1 MFNQIP
7 DDLSFLDA
15 HETQLCH
22 EQAEWSWGALQ
33 LEVFHPPLD
42 WDSVQNNRSC
52 VLKVRYFKHNIL
64 LTGDIYQSVEA
75 HLNQKYGDKLK
86 SDVMLAP
93 HHGSQ
98 TSSSHTFIKQVNP
111 TFVIFST
118 GIHNRYGHPHS
129 RVKTRYMDNNVH
141 ILNTAVHGAISFKI
155 SPNQVIQA
163 PSTYQ
168 QQSKRYW
175 HSTRKGL

>member
-33 LEVFHPPLD
+33 LEVLHPPLD

-52 VLKVRYFKHNIL
+52 VLKVRYFEHNIL
-64 LTGDIYQSVEA
+64 LTGDIDQSVEA

-86 SDVMLAP
+86 SVVMLAS
-93 HHGSQ
+93 HHGRQ

-111 TFVIFST
+111 TFVIFSI
-118 GIHNRYGHPHS
+118 GIHNRYGHPHF